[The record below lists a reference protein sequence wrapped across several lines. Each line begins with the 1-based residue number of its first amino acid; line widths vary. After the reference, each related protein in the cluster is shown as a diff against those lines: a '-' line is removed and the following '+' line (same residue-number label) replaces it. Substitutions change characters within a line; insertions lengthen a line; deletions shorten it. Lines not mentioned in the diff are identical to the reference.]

1 MKVPAVLQ
9 VLPRLEF
16 GGVERGTVEITAALA
31 AAGWKAV
38 IASAGGIMTKDIE
51 RAGGIHITAP
61 LGSKNPWTMRRNVTL
76 IERIIHHYGINIVH
90 ARSRAPAWSAR
101 AAARRQHVSFVTTF
115 HGLYSSGNPLKKPY
129 NRVMASGDLV
139 IAVSE
144 FTRRH
149 VTEVYGVPPDRLR
162 TIPRGVDTD
171 IFDPLA
177 VSQERIIQLAREWCL
192 PDDAYVIMSPGR
204 PSRRK
209 GYSVLVE
216 AARQL
221 DHPNYRILL
230 VGADHGSLRYR
241 KKLRAQIQRNGL
253 EGVVRLTAP
262 CRDMAAAY
270 MLADAVVFRSC
281 RAGAVRPRRRRSAG
295 DGPSH
300 HSDGSRRPA
309 RNGDQRRE
317 RLARSGPRPGFACA
331 LATRG
336 VGDDGR
342 GKGRQRPT
350 HTRTYNEELH
360 QDLDVRP
367 DDVGLPRT
375 SRGMTK

>member
-1 MKVPAVLQ
+1 MKVPTVLQ

-16 GGVERGTVEITAALA
+16 GGVERGTVEISAALA
-31 AAGWKAV
+31 AEGWKAV
-38 IASAGGIMTKDIE
+38 VASAGGVMTKDIE

-61 LGSKNPWTMRRNVTL
+61 LCSKNPWTMRRNVTL
-76 IERIIHHYGINIVH
+76 IERIIRHYGIDIVH

-101 AAARRQHVSFVTTF
+101 AAARRQRVSFVTTF
-115 HGLYSSGNPLKKPY
+115 HGLYGGGNPLKKPY
-129 NRVMASGDLV
+129 NSVMASGDLV

-149 VTEVYGVPPDRLR
+149 VADAYGVPPDRLR
-162 TIPRGVDTD
+162 TIPRGVDID
-171 IFDPLA
+171 VFNPLA
-177 VSQERIIQLAREWCL
+177 VSQERIVQLAREWCL

-241 KKLRAQIQRNGL
+241 KKLRAQVRRNGL
-253 EGVVRLTAP
+253 EGIVRLTAP

-270 MLADAVVFRSC
+270 MLADAVVFAPVEPEPFGRV
-281 RAGAVRPRRRRSAG
+281 AVEAQAMGRPVIVTDLGGLRETVING
-295 DGPSH
+295 ENGWLV
-300 HSDGSRRPA
+300 PA
-309 RNGDQRRE
+309 RDPAS
-317 RLARSGPRPGFACA
+317 LARALGEA
-331 LATRG
+331 LAMTSEERVASARRTR
-336 VGDDGR
+336 DHITKNFTKTLMCD
-342 GKGRQRPT
+342 
-350 HTRTYNEELH
+350 RTMSVYREL
-360 QDLDVRP
+360 LEA
-367 DDVGLPRT
+367 
-375 SRGMTK
+375 